1 MEINIY
7 AFKKSSAMMSVFSL
21 MSVLQ
26 EVSLPSISPQMLFQ
40 KSVQSESYDIDLFC
54 QLDLHG

>member
-7 AFKKSSAMMSVFSL
+7 PFKKSSSLISVFSL

-26 EVSLPSISPQMLFQ
+26 EVASYFITAAFS